1 MQATRVRSL
10 GLEDPW
16 RRKWQ
21 ATAVFLPGKSHGQ
34 RNLVGFCNH
43 GVAKDLVTQ
52 HLCLKSLQHTPSL
65 PTPASLP
72 IPAADHSYFSFSTSC
87 NHWVAKDLMIQ
98 QLCLKSL
105 QHIPSLPTPAAD
117 HSCFSFSTSKT
128 RKATQWQ
135 ITDQACP
142 VSKAGLL
149 TTFVLPSAQW
159 CHQH

>member
-1 MQATRVRSL
+1 MSNWELGNLTGTNPSILISL
-10 GLEDPW
+10 LYDSGDI
-16 RRKWQ
+16 
-21 ATAVFLPGKSHGQ
+21 
-34 RNLVGFCNH
+34 NH
-43 GVAKDLVTQ
+43 SK
-52 HLCLKSLQHTPSL
+52 HLKSLQHTPSL